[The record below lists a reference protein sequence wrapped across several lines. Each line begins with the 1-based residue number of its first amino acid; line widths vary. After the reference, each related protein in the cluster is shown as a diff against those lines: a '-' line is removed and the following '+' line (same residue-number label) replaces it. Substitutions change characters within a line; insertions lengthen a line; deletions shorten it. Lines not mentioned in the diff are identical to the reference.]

1 MKQVHIIGGTGR
13 IGQLLVEILKKEKID
28 LSLYVRSKEKARSLG
43 FGNITLT
50 EGNVLDTDALSEAI
64 KWKDYVV
71 AILSGD
77 LLSYAKSIAIALK
90 NSPQTHIIWVTGMG
104 IHHEVPGEV
113 GKLLDEL
120 CRQMPE
126 YVKAADS
133 IANAGNPYTL
143 IRAAHLTN
151 GNNETYYIQHEGE
164 ALHANSVDR
173 IAVARLIADLIN
185 GSVSIE
191 TSIGVTN

>member
-13 IGQLLVEILKKEKID
+13 IGQLLVEILEKEKID

-64 KWKDYVV
+64 KGKDYVV

-90 NSPQTHIIWVTGMG
+90 NSPQTHIVWVTG
-104 IHHEVPGEV
+104 
-113 GKLLDEL
+113 
-120 CRQMPE
+120 QT
-126 YVKAADS
+126 
-133 IANAGNPYTL
+133 NAG
-143 IRAAHLTN
+143 ICR
-151 GNNETYYIQHEGE
+151 GSWQHSECWKSIHIDSCS
-164 ALHANSVDR
+164 AFDR
-173 IAVARLIADLIN
+173 WQQ
-185 GSVSIE
+185 
-191 TSIGVTN
+191 

>member
-50 EGNVLDTDALSEAI
+50 EGNVLNTDALSEAI
-64 KWKDYVV
+64 KGKDY
-71 AILSGD
+71 
-77 LLSYAKSIAIALK
+77 
-90 NSPQTHIIWVTGMG
+90 
-104 IHHEVPGEV
+104 
-113 GKLLDEL
+113 
-120 CRQMPE
+120 
-126 YVKAADS
+126 
-133 IANAGNPYTL
+133 
-143 IRAAHLTN
+143 
-151 GNNETYYIQHEGE
+151 NETYYIQHEGE
-164 ALHANSVDR
+164 ALHANGVDR

-185 GSVSIE
+185 RSME

>member
-28 LSLYVRSKEKARSLG
+28 LSLYVRSKEKARTLG

-64 KWKDYVV
+64 KGKDYVV

-126 YVKAADS
+126 
-133 IANAGNPYTL
+133 
-143 IRAAHLTN
+143 
-151 GNNETYYIQHEGE
+151 GE

-185 GSVSIE
+185 GSVPME